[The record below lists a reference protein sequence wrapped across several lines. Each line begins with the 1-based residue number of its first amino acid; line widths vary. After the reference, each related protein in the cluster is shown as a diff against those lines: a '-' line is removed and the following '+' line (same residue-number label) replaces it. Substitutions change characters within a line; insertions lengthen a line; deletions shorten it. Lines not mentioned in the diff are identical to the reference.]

1 MFVNREEELAFLD
14 EHYRSGGAELFVLY
28 GRRRVGKTELLRV
41 FCQDKPHVFFIAT
54 TASDESQLARFSEL
68 ILAFQGLSATGLVF
82 PSWDKAFEQLAALPD
97 RSVVVLDEFTYLT
110 GGNQAIPS
118 ILQKTWDTTLKQSG
132 VFLILC
138 GSYVGMMEREVL
150 SYGAPLYGRRTGSWR
165 LDPLDL
171 AAAAQLTPAYD
182 AIQAL
187 ETWGILGGIPYYLET
202 FEDNKSVLDNVRSHI
217 LHPRSLLYDE
227 PRLLLMEELR
237 EPRNYFSILQAM
249 AHGRTRRNEIAQ
261 AAHLPLASVGKYL
274 DVLRSLGI
282 VERLVPVTETR
293 PEKSRKGLYGIKDPF
308 LRFWFRFVHPFR
320 DRLELGYLDAV
331 MAEEVRPHIDQFVAQ
346 AFEQAALWFISRQAQ
361 QGMLPIT
368 PSRVGRWWSP
378 QSEIDLVALDDRR
391 SELLVG
397 ECKWAKRPVG
407 TNVLEEL
414 QKKVERLPGGP
425 WERIVYALFAKQGF
439 TPALQAQ
446 AADGDEEI
454 LLFTPT
460 DLLPGR

>member
-1 MFVNREEELAFLD
+1 MFVNREEELAFL
-14 EHYRSGGAELFVLY
+14 EKHYRSSRAELFVLY

-41 FCQDKPHVFFIAT
+41 FCQDKAHVFFIAT
-54 TASDESQLARFSEL
+54 TSSDESQLARFSEQ
-68 ILAFQGLSATGLVF
+68 ILTFQGLSSTGLVF
-82 PSWDKAFEQLAALPD
+82 PSWDNAFEQLAALPG
-97 RSVVVLDEFTYLT
+97 RPVVVLDEFTYLT

-118 ILQKTWDTTLKQSG
+118 ILQKAWDTTLKHSD

-150 SYGAPLYGRRTGSWR
+150 NYGAPLYGRRTGSWR

-171 AAAAQLTPAYD
+171 AAAAQFTPAYD
-182 AIQAL
+182 AMQAL
-187 ETWGILGGIPYYLET
+187 ETWSILGGIPFYLET
-202 FEDNKSVLDNVRSHI
+202 FDDRQSVLDNVRNHI

-237 EPRNYFSILQAM
+237 EPRNYFSILQAI

-261 AAHLPLASVGKYL
+261 TAHLPLSSVGKYL

-282 VERLVPVTETR
+282 VERQVPVTETR
-293 PEKSRKGLYGIKDPF
+293 PEKSRKGIYVIKDPF

-320 DRLELGYLDAV
+320 DRLELGYVDAV
-331 MAEEVRPHIDQFVAQ
+331 LAEELRPQLDQFVAQ
-346 AFEQAALWFISRQAQ
+346 AFEQAAQWFISRQAQ

-378 QSEIDLVALDDRR
+378 QGEIDLAALDDRNK
-391 SELLVG
+391 ELLVG
-397 ECKWAKRPVG
+397 ECKWTKRPVG
-407 TNVLEEL
+407 INVLEEL
-414 QKKVERLPGGP
+414 RGKAALLPGGP

-439 TPALQAQ
+439 TAALQTL
-446 AADGDEEI
+446 AADEGNI
-454 LLFTPT
+454 LLFTPS
-460 DLLPGR
+460 DFLPGR